1 MGNRYSSFPFFFAQK
16 DIDERKLLDNAVT
29 AVFFLRAL
37 QAVGYF
43 RGEVAPRR

>member
-1 MGNRYSSFPFFFAQK
+1 MVVFFLFFFAQK

-29 AVFFLRAL
+29 AVLFLRAL

-43 RGEVAPRR
+43 RGEVEPRR